1 MDNRDDKKR
10 DRLYWYVGTIISATT
25 VIESALA
32 WKIRI
37 YFFPKSNRQ
46 AGVFHQYILS
56 ARYFNLD
63 RKIELFKQIPNFK
76 KIKNYKKILDSLR
89 YIQKVRNAVA
99 HFEVSEDNGAEIVI
113 FDPNTFGKT
122 RLSDRL
128 IREFVEHDKFL
139 LQALGWRYSLA
150 GKYGGR
156 YPSIDGRSVEIRAM
170 ARYISKF
177 YRS

>member
-1 MDNRDDKKR
+1 MADQDDKMREK
-10 DRLYWYVGTIISATT
+10 LYWYVGTIISATT

-32 WKIRI
+32 WKIRM

-46 AGVFHQYILS
+46 AGVFHQHILS

-89 YIQKVRNAVA
+89 YIQKIRNAVA
-99 HFEVSEDNGAEIVI
+99 HFEVSESNGTEIVI
-113 FDPNTFGKT
+113 FDPNTFRKT
-122 RLSDRL
+122 SLNDRL

-139 LQALGWRYSLA
+139 LKALGWRYSLA

-156 YPSIDGRSVEIRAM
+156 YPSPDSHSAEIRAM
-170 ARYISKF
+170 ARYLSKF
-177 YRS
+177 FRS